1 MRERMSFMLALCNE
15 AFCLCDEF
23 RLGFDG
29 RDSLG
34 GRSRVDRLLMTDL
47 ILQDFQ
53 MVLPR
58 IKPNAG

>member
-1 MRERMSFMLALCNE
+1 MLALCNE